1 MRHRKSGRQLGRNTH
16 HRVALF
22 RSLVTSLL
30 EHERIETTEAKAK
43 EIRIFADRMITLG
56 KEGSLHA
63 RRRAAAYI
71 RTQSV
76 VSKLFKD
83 IAGRF
88 SERKGGYTRLIK
100 TRRRVG
106 DAAPLVV
113 IELVSRPTDRKDTT
127 KGQPADE
134 KDTGGRQTK
143 AAGSIRPKT
152 SPSAGV

>member
-16 HRVALF
+16 HRMALF

-43 EIRIFADRMITLG
+43 EIRILADRMITLG
-56 KEGSLHA
+56 KEGSLYA
-63 RRRAAAYI
+63 RRRVAAYI
-71 RTQSV
+71 RTKSV

-106 DAAPLVV
+106 DAAPMVV
-113 IELVSRPTDRKDTT
+113 IELVSRPADKKDIT
-127 KGQPADE
+127 KGQPADQ
-134 KDTGGRQTK
+134 KDAGGSLTK
-143 AAGSIRPKT
+143 AESPQPKT
-152 SPSAGV
+152 PTAAHA

>member
-1 MRHRKSGRQLGRNTH
+1 
-16 HRVALF
+16 
-22 RSLVTSLL
+22 LL

-43 EIRIFADRMITLG
+43 ELRIVADRMITLG

-71 RTQSV
+71 RAKSV
-76 VSKLFKD
+76 VAKLFKD

-106 DAAPLVV
+106 DAASMVV
-113 IELVSRPTDRKDTT
+113 IELVNRPTDKKDAI
-127 KGQPADE
+127 KSPPADQV
-134 KDTGGRQTK
+134 DASGIPTK
-143 AAGSIRPKT
+143 SGSTQPKT
-152 SPSAGV
+152 PAVAGA

>member
-16 HRVALF
+16 QRTALF

-30 EHERIETTEAKAK
+30 DHERIETTEAKAK
-43 EIRIFADRMITLG
+43 EIRILADRMITLG

-71 RTQSV
+71 RAQSV

-106 DAAPLVV
+106 DAAPMVV
-113 IELVSRPTDRKDTT
+113 IELVSRPADRKDMT
-127 KGQPADE
+127 KGQSADE
-134 KDTGGRQTK
+134 KDTSGSQAKAGSTLPTTSA
-143 AAGSIRPKT
+143 AAG
-152 SPSAGV
+152 A

>member
-1 MRHRKSGRQLGRNTH
+1 MRHGKSGRQLGRNTH
-16 HRVALF
+16 HRTALF

-43 EIRIFADRMITLG
+43 EIRILAERMVTLG
-56 KEGSLHA
+56 KDGSLHA

-71 RTQSV
+71 RAKSV
-76 VSKLFKD
+76 VSKLFTD

-106 DAAPLVV
+106 DAALMVV
-113 IELVSRPTDRKDTT
+113 IELVSRPAEMKAAT
-127 KGQPADE
+127 KGQPADQ
-134 KDTGGRQTK
+134 KDTGSSPAK
-143 AAGSIRPKT
+143 AGSPQSQT
-152 SPSAGV
+152 PASAGA

>member
-1 MRHRKSGRQLGRNTH
+1 
-16 HRVALF
+16 
-22 RSLVTSLL
+22 VTSLL

-43 EIRIFADRMITLG
+43 EIRILADRMITLG
-56 KEGSLHA
+56 KEGNLYA

-71 RTQSV
+71 RTKSV

-106 DAAPLVV
+106 DAALMVV
-113 IELVSRPTDRKDTT
+113 IELVGRPADKKDTA
-127 KGQPADE
+127 KGQPADQ
-134 KDTGGRQTK
+134 KD
-143 AAGSIRPKT
+143 AGS
-152 SPSAGV
+152 SPAKAESPQSKASMATHA

>member
-16 HRVALF
+16 HRTALF

-43 EIRIFADRMITLG
+43 ELRIVADRMITLG

-71 RTQSV
+71 RAKSV

-106 DAAPLVV
+106 DAAPMVV
-113 IELVSRPTDRKDTT
+113 IELTNRPTDKKDTA
-127 KGQPADE
+127 KGKPADRN
-134 KDTGGRQTK
+134 DASGSQTTSGSTQQPK
-143 AAGSIRPKT
+143 MPATAG
-152 SPSAGV
+152 A

>member
-16 HRVALF
+16 HRQALF

-43 EIRIFADRMITLG
+43 ELRILAERMISLG

-71 RTQSV
+71 RAKSV

-83 IAGRF
+83 LAGRF
-88 SERKGGYTRLIK
+88 AARHGGYTRIIK

-106 DAAPLVV
+106 DSAPMAV
-113 IELVSRPTDRKDTT
+113 IELVTRPVDKKETD
-127 KGQPADE
+127 KGHATDQKSAGRSSSKTGAAPA
-134 KDTGGRQTK
+134 KASA
-143 AAGSIRPKT
+143 AAG
-152 SPSAGV
+152 A